1 MVANVTVRQLTPIDA
16 IANSYTARLAEL
28 NPILATEAGIAGHD
42 HQLPDLSPDGLS
54 EVTAL
59 ARRTLAELAAT
70 PSLDQTD
77 EVTKAALTDR
87 LELHV

>member
-42 HQLPDLSPDGLS
+42 HQLGFAGEAQD
-54 EVTAL
+54 
-59 ARRTLAELAAT
+59 
-70 PSLDQTD
+70 
-77 EVTKAALTDR
+77 AALDWLAGLR
-87 LELHV
+87 LR